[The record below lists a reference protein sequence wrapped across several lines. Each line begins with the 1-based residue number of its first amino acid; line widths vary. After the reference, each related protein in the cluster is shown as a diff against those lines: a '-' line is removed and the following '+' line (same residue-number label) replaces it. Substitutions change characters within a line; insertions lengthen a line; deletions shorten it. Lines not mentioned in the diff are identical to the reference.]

1 MAYFSFTRT
10 SGNSKT
16 GPISTSMTTSD
27 SCPDACGLKGQG
39 CYARFGMTGL
49 HWRKLDQKAEQGQ
62 AMDLEA
68 FTGALLALPKGAPF
82 RHNVAGDLPD
92 ADTLDA
98 IAAAAQARRLQGWT
112 YTHNH
117 APEDMRSSIAQANAS
132 PGLTVNLSA
141 DSPAH
146 ADELAAMR
154 IGPVVTVVSPDAWHD
169 GKQIAETPSGN
180 LMVRCPA
187 EYVESMNCAACMLCA
202 VSTRKGIVA
211 FTAHGSG
218 KNKAA
223 AMVKGWAPADTATK
237 VLEDTS
243 RRIIPITAA

>member
-39 CYARFGMTGL
+39 CYARFGLTGM

-68 FTGALLALPKGAPF
+68 FTGALMALPKGSPF

-98 IAAAAQARRLQGWT
+98 IAAAAQARKLQGWT

-132 PGLTVNLSA
+132 PGFAVNLSA

-154 IGPVVTVVSPDAWHD
+154 VGPVVTVLAPDQWQ
-169 GKQIAETPSGN
+169 GRNTSSTPAGHAI
-180 LMVRCPA
+180 VRCPA
-187 EYVESMNCAACMLCA
+187 EYIDSMNCAACMLCA
-202 VSTRKGIVA
+202 KPDRKGIVG

-243 RRIIPITAA
+243 RRIIPIASA